1 MRDNYG
7 VKQVN
12 ITPMRRNTQLQIKAV
27 TLSKRQTFLKHWV
40 MLMAFTIFTL
50 FVSTWVSAEE
60 NLYAKHYK
68 AQNASG
74 LTSSQANPDTKMYV
88 SNHKEDDN
96 ISMLESGYD
105 MMGSS
110 GFEGGDVSADQA
122 LAHGK
127 AIKAD
132 VVLVYSKY
140 GAAKSAS
147 SKMEMIRE
155 AAKTGRELTEKD
167 MADEPTVYKY
177 YASYWAK
184 LPTPT
189 LGVHVIKLVPKS
201 SDPNADTEIP
211 GLQLLAVIKD
221 SPAAKAGLTRG
232 DRLLKLNNTVLEKPE
247 DLTAAV
253 RQLKGQTV
261 DIRYLRADVEETAK
275 VQLN

>member
-7 VKQVN
+7 VKHVN
-12 ITPMRRNTQLQIKAV
+12 STPMRSGSHNQTKAITLTQRKKIQAQWAL
-27 TLSKRQTFLKHWV
+27 LLTFTVV
-40 MLMAFTIFTL
+40 MLII
-50 FVSTWVSAEE
+50 STWVSAEE

-74 LTSSQANPDTKMYV
+74 LTSSLAIPDTKMYV

-96 ISMLESGYD
+96 ISMLENGYD

-110 GFEGGDVSADQA
+110 GFEGGDVPADLA

-127 AIKAD
+127 TIKAD

-221 SPAAKAGLTRG
+221 SPAAKAGLVRG
-232 DRLLKLNNTVLEKPE
+232 DRLLKVNNTALEKPE
-247 DLTAAV
+247 DLTTAV

-261 DIRYLRADVEETAK
+261 DIHYLRADVEETTK

>member
-7 VKQVN
+7 VKHVN
-12 ITPMRRNTQLQIKAV
+12 STLMRSGSHNQTKAITLTKRKKVQTQWAL
-27 TLSKRQTFLKHWV
+27 LLTFTV
-40 MLMAFTIFTL
+40 FMLII
-50 FVSTWVSAEE
+50 STWVSAEE

-74 LTSSQANPDTKMYV
+74 LTSSQASPDTKMYV

-96 ISMLESGYD
+96 ISMLENGYD

-110 GFEGGDVSADQA
+110 GFEGGDVPADLA

-127 AIKAD
+127 TIKAD

-221 SPAAKAGLTRG
+221 SPAAKAGLVRG
-232 DRLLKLNNTVLEKPE
+232 DRLLKVNNTALEKPE
-247 DLTAAV
+247 DLTTAV

-261 DIRYLRADVEETAK
+261 DIHYLRADVEETTK

>member
-1 MRDNYG
+1 MLLISFT
-7 VKQVN
+7 VFAL
-12 ITPMRRNTQLQIKAV
+12 MLS
-27 TLSKRQTFLKHWV
+27 TL
-40 MLMAFTIFTL
+40 
-50 FVSTWVSAEE
+50 VSADE
-60 NLYAKHYK
+60 NLYTKHYK

-74 LTSSQANPDTKMYV
+74 LTSSQNNPDTKMYV

-96 ISMLESGYD
+96 ISMLENGYD

-110 GFEGGDVSADQA
+110 GFEGGDVPADLA

-140 GAAKSAS
+140 GSAKSAS

-155 AAKTGRELTEKD
+155 AAKTGKELTEKD

-184 LPTPT
+184 LPTPI

-201 SDPNADTEIP
+201 NDPSANAEIP

-221 SPAAKAGLTRG
+221 SPAAKAGLVRG
-232 DRLLKLNNTVLEKPE
+232 DRLLTLNNKPLEKPE
-247 DLTAAV
+247 DLTSAV
-253 RQLKGQTV
+253 RQLKGQIV
-261 DIRYLRADVEETAK
+261 DIQYLRADVEETTK

>member
-1 MRDNYG
+1 M
-7 VKQVN
+7 
-12 ITPMRRNTQLQIKAV
+12 LS
-27 TLSKRQTFLKHWV
+27 TL
-40 MLMAFTIFTL
+40 
-50 FVSTWVSAEE
+50 VSANE

-74 LTSSQANPDTKMYV
+74 LTSSQSNPDTKMYV

-96 ISMLESGYD
+96 ISMLENGYD

-110 GFEGGDVSADQA
+110 GFESGDVPADLA

-140 GAAKSAS
+140 GSAKSAS

-155 AAKTGRELTEKD
+155 AAKTGKELTEKD

-201 SDPNADTEIP
+201 NDPNAKAEIP

-221 SPAAKAGLTRG
+221 SPAARAGLVRG
-232 DRLLKLNNTVLEKPE
+232 DRLLKLNNKALEKPE
-247 DLTAAV
+247 DLTSAV
-253 RQLKGQTV
+253 RQLKGQIV
-261 DIRYLRADVEETAK
+261 DIQYLRADVEETTK

>member
-12 ITPMRRNTQLQIKAV
+12 ILPMRKSSLSQAKAITVSKPKKIHTQWAIL
-27 TLSKRQTFLKHWV
+27 LSFTVL
-40 MLMAFTIFTL
+40 MLAI
-50 FVSTWVSAEE
+50 STWVSAEE
-60 NLYAKHYK
+60 NLYAKNYK

-74 LTSSQANPDTKMYV
+74 LTSSETNPDTKMYV

-122 LAHGK
+122 LAHGQ

-140 GAAKSAS
+140 GAAKSAG

-155 AAKTGRELTEKD
+155 AVKAGRELTEKD
-167 MADEPTVYKY
+167 MAEEPTVYKY

-184 LPTPT
+184 LPSPT
-189 LGVHVIKLVPKS
+189 LGVHVIKLVPKTN
-201 SDPNADTEIP
+201 DPRAKTEIP
-211 GLQLLAVIKD
+211 GLQLLAVIKE

-232 DRLLKLNNTVLEKPE
+232 DRLIKINNTTLEKPE
-247 DLTAAV
+247 DLTTAV
-253 RQLKGQTV
+253 RQLKRQTV
-261 DIRYLRADVEETAK
+261 DIHYLRADEAMITQA
-275 VQLN
+275 QLN

>member
-1 MRDNYG
+1 MRNNSG
-7 VKQVN
+7 IKHSNNFVSAHSNRQA
-12 ITPMRRNTQLQIKAV
+12 KAV
-27 TLSKRQTFLKHWV
+27 TFPKQQALHKKWMLLISFTVFALMLS
-40 MLMAFTIFTL
+40 TL
-50 FVSTWVSAEE
+50 VSANE

-74 LTSSQANPDTKMYV
+74 LTSSQNNPDTKMYV

-96 ISMLESGYD
+96 ISMLENGYD

-110 GFEGGDVSADQA
+110 GFEGGDVPADLA

-132 VVLVYSKY
+132 VVLVYTKY
-140 GAAKSAS
+140 GSAKSAS

-155 AAKTGRELTEKD
+155 AAKTGKELTEKD

-184 LPTPT
+184 LPTPI

-201 SDPNADTEIP
+201 NDPSANAEIP

-221 SPAAKAGLTRG
+221 SPAAKAGLVRG
-232 DRLLKLNNTVLEKPE
+232 DRLLTLNNKPLEKPE
-247 DLTAAV
+247 DLTSAV
-253 RQLKGQTV
+253 RQLKGQIV
-261 DIRYLRADVEETAK
+261 DIQYLRADVEETTK